1 MGVASGREVESSSSS
16 LQIEPLK
23 LAHLTWLQVRD
34 QSDLLPQLQSLLLQ
48 GWLGQLEGLAPSL
61 VNRRQPL
68 TMVAGEGQCVLTF
81 LVMRPHN
88 RQGSCWRMDVQ
99 QVTPPEHGSQG
110 DLHRD
115 LFKQALLQRQAR
127 SCSWVVRCS
136 VNDDVQLAVLREL
149 GFQPIRTLCRWRPT
163 EPDDSAAKPRQR
175 PAQPEG
181 INWVALDRRTAPLL
195 WPLDQASTTNLQRQI
210 VDRHPM
216 DLLDQ
221 AGDGSGV
228 VLASGISGDVAIAGL
243 VRQQR
248 SDNAQVIELLREP
261 AWDARLHQS
270 LPWVLTRA
278 ATQNPEA
285 TFACN
290 SEDTQLKAMLHNQG
304 WTRLDDELLLG
315 RSLWRRQNSLR
326 RLEATRPLEAM
337 LGRLQPQQPPL
348 PTPIQRSG
356 KKATHSLNQS
366 LIHHSPL

>member
-1 MGVASGREVESSSSS
+1 VEVASGRAVEFSSSS

-23 LAHLTWLQVRD
+23 AAHLPWLQARD
-34 QSDLLPQLQSLLLQ
+34 QSVLLPQLQTLLLQ
-48 GWLGQLEGLAPSL
+48 GWLGQLESLAPGL
-61 VNRRQPL
+61 MNRRQPL
-68 TMVAGEGQCVLTF
+68 TMVASEGQSLLTF

-99 QVTPPEHGSQG
+99 QLTPPVHSSQG
-110 DLHRD
+110 DLHRN
-115 LFKQALLQRQAR
+115 LFKQALLQPQAR

-136 VNDDVQLAVLREL
+136 INDDTQLSVLREL
-149 GFQPIRTLCRWRPT
+149 GFQPIRTLCRWRPSQADESGT
-163 EPDDSAAKPRQR
+163 MPRQR

-181 INWVALDRRTAPLL
+181 INWVALDRRTVPLL

-221 AGDGSGV
+221 AGAGSGV
-228 VLASGISGDVAIAGL
+228 VLVSETSGDVAIAGL

-248 SDNAQVIELLREP
+248 SDNAQVLELLREP
-261 AWDARLHQS
+261 AWDARLHQA
-270 LPWVLTRA
+270 LPWVLTSA
-278 ATQNPEA
+278 AAQNPQA

-290 SEDTQLKAMLHNQG
+290 SEDTQLKALLHNNG

-348 PTPIQRSG
+348 PTP
-356 KKATHSLNQS
+356 SLGDR
-366 LIHHSPL
+366 

>member
-1 MGVASGREVESSSSS
+1 MWLWVRNERLEFSSSS
-16 LQIEPLK
+16 LHVEPLK
-23 LAHLTWLQVRD
+23 AAHLSLLTASEHGV
-34 QSDLLPQLQSLLLQ
+34 LLPHLQSLLLQ
-48 GWLGQLEGLAPSL
+48 GWLGQVEALVPGL

-68 TMVAGEGQCVLTF
+68 TMVASENQSVLTL

-99 QVTPPEHGSQG
+99 QLTAPKHISQG
-110 DLHRD
+110 HLHRV
-115 LFKQALLQRQAR
+115 LFKQALLQSQAR

-136 VNDDVQLAVLREL
+136 SNDAPQLSVLREL

-163 EPDDSAAKPRQR
+163 DPPEALPEPMSSKLTTR
-175 PAQPEG
+175 PEG
-181 INWVALDRRTAPLL
+181 INWVDLDRRTAPLL

-210 VDRHPM
+210 VDRHPL

-221 AGDGSGV
+221 AGAGSGV
-228 VLASGISGDVAIAGL
+228 LLTSGASGEVVIAGL

-248 SDNAQVIELLREP
+248 SDNAQVLELLREP
-261 AWDARLHQS
+261 AWDARLHQA
-270 LPWVLTRA
+270 LPWMLASA
-278 ATQNPEA
+278 AAQNPEA

-290 SEDTQLKAMLHNQG
+290 CEDTQLKAALHNQG

-315 RSLWRRQNSLR
+315 RSLWRRQSNVR

-348 PTPIQRSG
+348 PTP
-356 KKATHSLNQS
+356 SLGDR
-366 LIHHSPL
+366 